1 MKKRI
6 TSLMLILVVAVSMT
20 MGASAASYIPDDV
33 TYQNLNG
40 QQLAIKIYT
49 LLPDQDPSDLY
60 EDDFEYDG
68 FLYSMS
74 DIVKE
79 EQRYQ
84 EENAHTE
91 VVTVTTASKNLE
103 DILVELKP
111 TIEYDDGV
119 SSGTLSLDHS
129 TLKTEA
135 AGYHRIN
142 EKRQGVN
149 TMNLKEAFRFQ
160 NKLQSMM
167 TDAQSILGNNGNI
180 TKVQNTYLRHK
191 VMAEAEDEVTMEAP
205 STEYSENITEMAEFL
220 LFLLDEREKLSAAI
234 HKAKVSLPLGAGLDG
249 EVSLNGKRQEI
260 ATLLR
265 HMAGLRNG
273 EVLISN
279 GGVGYRFNNEGNQV
293 SYRCDVKRV
302 TTINFDRNK
311 IRKMCADLSKKSDE
325 TSAALDAALVN
336 TPVEYEAPFD
346 VNETFA
352 EAFEAHMSALS

>member
-1 MKKRI
+1 
-6 TSLMLILVVAVSMT
+6 
-20 MGASAASYIPDDV
+20 
-33 TYQNLNG
+33 
-40 QQLAIKIYT
+40 
-49 LLPDQDPSDLY
+49 
-60 EDDFEYDG
+60 
-68 FLYSMS
+68 
-74 DIVKE
+74 
-79 EQRYQ
+79 
-84 EENAHTE
+84 
-91 VVTVTTASKNLE
+91 
-103 DILVELKP
+103 
-111 TIEYDDGV
+111 
-119 SSGTLSLDHS
+119 
-129 TLKTEA
+129 
-135 AGYHRIN
+135 
-142 EKRQGVN
+142 
-149 TMNLKEAFRFQ
+149 MNLKEAFRFQ

-220 LFLLDEREKLSAAI
+220 L
-234 HKAKVSLPLGAGLDG
+234 GAGLDG
-249 EVSLNGKRQEI
+249 ELSLNGKRQEI

-293 SYRCDVKRV
+293 SYRCDVNRV

-336 TPVEYEAPFD
+336 TPVEYEAPFN